1 MTTTSPDNPQRN
13 RAAGRFLVISI
24 SFGLLFS
31 VLTPPYQAPDEAAHF
46 FRAWSIA
53 EGQRFIQH
61 RNGQSG
67 AMLPASLLASKNAFE
82 HLVADES
89 QTTTRS
95 ALLEE
100 LRRETDESRRIF
112 TDLSATAH
120 YSPVAHAVH
129 AGGIALVR
137 IFDSPVL
144 AGLYA
149 ARGANVLVSSLLIAL
164 AIRLLPFF
172 GWGMAFIAL
181 LPMTVFLRGSA
192 SGDPVATALAFLVFA
207 LILHLAWSGQGISA
221 RAVAALLFATW
232 LLAMTKPVYWPI
244 VLLALMISRNRWQSN
259 RAIAGFYIAL
269 GASLACGAAL
279 YLAWTSTGTMLT
291 ASTSSALSLPAAID
305 PGQQLAHVIA
315 RPLVVLRMILTD
327 YAMNADRYL
336 AHFIGRLGW
345 LDTPLPTALLG
356 AYALALLFI
365 AVTGGP
371 PRASIPG
378 RHRLLAAMVLVL
390 TISAISLSMYLVWT
404 PVGASVVEG
413 VQGRYFIPVAPVALL
428 IVANRRFAWKGW
440 EARWMPAAFAAFCVV
455 GLGITCWVLVLRY
468 YA

>member
-1 MTTTSPDNPQRN
+1 
-13 RAAGRFLVISI
+13 
-24 SFGLLFS
+24 
-31 VLTPPYQAPDEAAHF
+31 
-46 FRAWSIA
+46 
-53 EGQRFIQH
+53 
-61 RNGQSG
+61 
-67 AMLPASLLASKNAFE
+67 MLPASLLASKNAFE
-82 HLVADES
+82 HLVADPS

-100 LRRETDESRRIF
+100 LRRGTDESRRIF
-112 TDLSATAH
+112 TELSATAH
-120 YSPVAHAVH
+120 YSPVAHVVQ

-137 IFDSPVL
+137 IVDPPVL

-149 ARGANVLVSSLLIAL
+149 ARVANVLVTSLLIGL

-192 SGDPVATALAFLVFA
+192 SGDSVTTALAFLVFA
-207 LILHLAWSGQGISA
+207 LILHLAWSGRRISA
-221 RAVAALLFATW
+221 RAVAALVFATW

-244 VLLALMISRNRWQSN
+244 ALLVPTISRDRWQSN
-259 RAIAGFYIAL
+259 RVLGGFYIAI
-269 GASLACGAAL
+269 GAALAGGAAL
-279 YLAWTSTGTMLT
+279 YLAWTATGTMFT
-291 ASTSSALSLPAAID
+291 ALTSSPLSLPAAID
-305 PGQQLAHVIA
+305 PGQQLAHVVEQ
-315 RPLVVLRMILTD
+315 PLSVLRLVLTD
-327 YAMNADRYL
+327 YAVNADRYL

-371 PRASIPG
+371 QHVTIPV
-378 RHRLLAAMVLVL
+378 RHRLLAAIVLVL

-404 PVGASVVEG
+404 PVGASMVEG
-413 VQGRYFIPVAPVALL
+413 VQGRYFIPVAPVAFL
-428 IVANRRFAWKGW
+428 VFANRRFAWKGW
-440 EARWMPAAFAAFCVV
+440 EAPWMPAAFATFCTI
-455 GLGITCWVLVLRY
+455 GLGIACWVLFSRY